1 MFCTHLKLLK
11 LILLILVITTS
22 FIGQSVYGNKNTIL
36 RADLPDYVFEF
47 DLKKYYPSTW
57 QFYKKLDI
65 ANRDKVYSFYLYNPA
80 IQKVRHKIFKL
91 ALGKGKG
98 KSLPR
103 PVILSEIMLSLDNK
117 DKKSGSSLSLLNSV
131 HSPAISNSNP
141 HSHRSI
147 YAFLKD
153 N

>member
-1 MFCTHLKLLK
+1 MTLA
-11 LILLILVITTS
+11 ITTS
-22 FIGQSVYGNKNTIL
+22 FIGQSVYGNKSAIL

-65 ANRDKVYSFYLYNPA
+65 TNRDKVYSFYLYNPT
-80 IQKVRHKIFKL
+80 IQKVRHKIFTL

-103 PVILSEIMLSLDNK
+103 PVILSEIMFSLDNK
-117 DKKSGSSLSLLNSV
+117 DKKSGSSFSLLNSV
-131 HSPAISNSNP
+131 DSLTNSPAISNFDP
-141 HSHRSI
+141 HSHQSI